1 MIKKICFFVGNMN
14 HSGGTERVSTL
25 ILNEFCK
32 AGFEVHVVNLSGGE
46 QPFFPLL
53 PDVRSSNLG
62 NVQGGGLKAFLAT
75 VTKLRRYLKE
85 HSIDTLVAVE
95 SMLALYAVP
104 ARAFLGLKLV
114 IWEHF
119 NFHVDLGKRA
129 RRIARQIAAL
139 TADTVVTLTER
150 DKMFW
155 QSESW
160 CRANIMP
167 IANPVPFIVSEHQPD
182 PANKTFLAVGRLTYQ
197 KGFDLLLAAWKTV
210 VQQYPDW
217 ILQIVGSGEEHQNL
231 TKLIDD
237 LDLAR
242 TVQLVPATQDIQ
254 AYYKKA
260 VYYVMSSRF
269 EGLPMVLLEAL
280 SFGLPIVSF
289 DCDTGPSDIVIPNE
303 NGWLCDAD
311 SVSSLTSKMIA
322 AIDASG
328 VPHAYSS
335 YSSKS
340 KTKCSEFYLNAIMT
354 KWISLIDDN
363 VC

>member
-1 MIKKICFFVGNMN
+1 MKKICFFVGDMN

-25 ILNEFCK
+25 ILNELHQ
-32 AGFEVHVVNLSGGE
+32 AEFEVHVVNLAGGE
-46 QPFFPLL
+46 KPFFPLA
-53 PDVRSSNLG
+53 DGVHSTCLG
-62 NVQGGGLKAFLAT
+62 NVQGGGIKAFSAS
-75 VTKLRRYLKE
+75 VANLRRYLKK
-85 HSIDTLVAVE
+85 HSIDTLIAVE
-95 SMLALYAVP
+95 SMLTLYAVP
-104 ARAFLGLKLV
+104 ASTFLDLKLIV
-114 IWEHF
+114 WEHF
-119 NFHVDLGKRA
+119 NFHVDLGKRV

-160 CRANIMP
+160 CRANIMA
-167 IANPVPFIVSEHQPD
+167 IANPVPFTVSEHQPE

-197 KGFDLLLAAWKTV
+197 KGFDLLLAAWKPVTE
-210 VQQYPDW
+210 QHPDW
-217 ILQIVGSGEEHQNL
+217 TLQIVGSGEDDQSL
-231 TKLIDD
+231 TQLVTD

-242 TVQLVPATQDIQ
+242 SVQLVPATPDVQ

-289 DCDTGPSDIVIPNE
+289 DCDTGPSDIVVPGK
-303 NGWLCDAD
+303 NGWLCKAD
-311 SVSSLTSKMIA
+311 SVSSLTSGMIS
-322 AIDASG
+322 AIEASD
-328 VPHAYSS
+328 VEHVYAS
-335 YSSKS
+335 YSSEAKA
-340 KTKCSEFYLNAIMT
+340 KCGEFYLDAIMK
-354 KWISLIDDN
+354 KWIGLIDDN